1 MYQECGYRGILLTK
15 ICVICSTSRIHC
27 TMKDKKAVQKRISQ
41 PSSQAHLPIAEIK
54 DGVVVLKDG
63 TMRRVLL
70 TSSINFALKSEDE
83 QNAIISAYVGFLNSL
98 DFPIQVVVQS
108 RRLQIKPYL
117 DNLGKLEREQPNEL
131 LRVQIADYRLFIEE
145 LVDIGKIMTKRYF
158 VVVPYSPLDDQ
169 KKGFWSRFKEVIT
182 PTFTLK
188 LKDEQFRR
196 RKENLDLRVRQI
208 ESGLTSMG
216 LEVVALDT
224 QALIELYYSTY
235 NPDISYAEQ
244 LGDIRSQQVEDDLPM

>member
-1 MYQECGYRGILLTK
+1 
-15 ICVICSTSRIHC
+15 
-27 TMKDKKAVQKRISQ
+27 MKDKKAVQKRAKQ
-41 PSSQAHLPIAEIK
+41 PSSQTHLPIAEIK
-54 DGVVVLKDG
+54 DGVAILKDG

-98 DFPIQVVVQS
+98 DFPIQIVVQS

-117 DNLGKLEREQPNEL
+117 DTLSTLEREQANEL
-131 LRVQIADYRLFIEE
+131 LRVQIADYRLFIQE

-158 VVVPYSPLDDQ
+158 VVVPYSPLDNQ
-169 KKGFWSRFKEVIT
+169 KKSFWARLKEVIT
-182 PTFTLK
+182 PAFTLR
-188 LKDEQFRR
+188 LKEEQFQR
-196 RKENLDLRVRQI
+196 RKQDLDLRVRQI
-208 ESGLTSMG
+208 EGGLSGMG

-244 LGDIRSQQVEDDLPM
+244 LGDIRGQRIEEDLPM